1 MAGECPSP
9 VLGGGLP
16 AAVVKRAKVIAPL
29 QGASFNEESFLSLRR
44 NLTAI
49 FLFVRSL
56 NRFRYLLPGGALLIR
71 L

>member
-29 QGASFNEESFLSLRR
+29 QGASFND
-44 NLTAI
+44 
-49 FLFVRSL
+49 L
-56 NRFRYLLPGGALLIR
+56 NRDGKKPLEMKVAATGHLVHLGGFHLLYTN
-71 L
+71 